1 MKPYFA
7 YIRVSTVRQGEHG
20 SSLQEQRDAISSF
33 ASRNDLSISSW
44 FEDRE
49 TAAKSGRREFSRML
63 AALNRG
69 AASGVIIHKIDRSAR
84 NLRDWASIQ
93 DLAEA
98 GLDVRFTQ
106 ESVNLHSNEGRLTG
120 DFLAVI
126 AAHYIRNLRDEVKK
140 GLRGRLKQGI
150 YPFAA
155 PIGYLDQGGGKP
167 KTVDPVKAPLIIRCF
182 ERYAT
187 GTVSLRLLERELFDA
202 GLRSKTGK
210 MVRINRLADILRNPF
225 YTGIIR
231 IKRSGEV
238 FDGAHEPLIQQSL
251 FDRVQSVF
259 GRKTAAKTIVHD
271 FLFRRMISC
280 AFCGHS
286 LIGELQK
293 GTIYYRCHN
302 PVDATS
308 VRHDVVERE
317 VWSHL
322 YPLCL
327 DEKEII
333 QIELRVQQMDASL
346 KDIRVKQLR
355 GIALALQNIKHRLS
369 KLTDAYLEGDV
380 ERSLYDEKKLNLLQ
394 ERQLLEQQQTG
405 VNDGRPTARVILDEY
420 LELLKTLSLS
430 YKSAKARERREMII
444 SITSNLKASGKN
456 VVVELRSPFKEIE
469 NAARV
474 LHGGPSRYNPRTN
487 LPRRQ
492 DFIPKV
498 FKLLQKHAAAAN
510 DPTLLENRTSA
521 RAA

>member
-7 YIRVSTVRQGEHG
+7 YIRVSTARQGEQG

-33 ASRNDLSISSW
+33 ALRNKLSISLW

-63 AALNRG
+63 AALKRG
-69 AASGVIIHKIDRSAR
+69 GASGVIIHKIDRSAR
-84 NLRDWASIQ
+84 NLKDWASIQ

-98 GLDVRFTQ
+98 GLDIRFTQ
-106 ESVNLHSNEGRLTG
+106 ESVNLRSNEGRLTG

-155 PIGYLDQGGGKP
+155 PIGYLDQGGGRP
-167 KTVDPVKAPLIIRCF
+167 KRIDPLRAPLVIQCF

-187 GTVSLRLLERELFDA
+187 GTVSLRSLERELFDA
-202 GLRSKTGK
+202 GLRSKNGK

-238 FDGAHEPLIQQSL
+238 FGGVHEPLIQQSL
-251 FDRVQSVF
+251 FNRIQSVLD
-259 GRKTAAKTIVHD
+259 RKTGAKKIVHD

-280 AFCGHS
+280 AGCGHS

-293 GTIYYRCHN
+293 GTVYYRCHN
-302 PVDATS
+302 RACATS
-308 VRHDVVERE
+308 VRHDKVERE

-322 YPLCL
+322 FPICL
-327 DEKEII
+327 SREETE
-333 QIELRVQQMDASL
+333 QIEQAAQQMEASF
-346 KDIRVKQLR
+346 KGIQAKQLR
-355 GIALALQNIKHRLS
+355 AIALKLENIKHRLS
-369 KLTDAYLEGDV
+369 RLTDAFLEGDV
-380 ERSLYDEKKLNLLQ
+380 DHALFGEKKLNLLQ
-394 ERQLLEQQQTG
+394 EQQLLEQQRNSAIESQ
-405 VNDGRPTARVILDEY
+405 PTSRAIFDKY

-430 YKSAKARERREMII
+430 YQSANLSERREMVI
-444 SITSNLKASGKN
+444 SITSNIKAHRKN
-456 VVVELRSPFKEIE
+456 VVVELRSPFREIE
-469 NAARV
+469 SAALV
-474 LHGGPSRYNPRTN
+474 QHGGLRRDRPRTF
-487 LPRRQ
+487 L
-492 DFIPKV
+492 PKV
-498 FKLLQKHAAAAN
+498 LKLLQKHAIAAN
-510 DPTLLENRTSA
+510 GNTPMRSSAQADPKSSDA
-521 RAA
+521 